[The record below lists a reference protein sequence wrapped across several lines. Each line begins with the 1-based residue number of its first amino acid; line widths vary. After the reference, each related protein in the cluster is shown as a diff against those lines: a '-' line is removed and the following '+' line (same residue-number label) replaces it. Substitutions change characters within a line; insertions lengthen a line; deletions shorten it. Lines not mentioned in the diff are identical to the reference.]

1 MGFFAIPLLEQS
13 QEDLESSDEFFDVEL
28 YQGLSQFFEEEFLSM
43 SETLSTSPEDHTAQ
57 PEAAA

>member
-1 MGFFAIPLLEQS
+1 MSFLTWS
-13 QEDLESSDEFFDVEL
+13 L